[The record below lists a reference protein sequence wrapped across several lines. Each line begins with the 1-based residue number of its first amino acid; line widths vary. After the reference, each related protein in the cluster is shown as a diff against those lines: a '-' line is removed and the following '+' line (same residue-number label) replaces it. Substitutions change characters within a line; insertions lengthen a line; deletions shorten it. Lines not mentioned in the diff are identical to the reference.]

1 MLIFDGGNQANDEIL
16 SPSALGARA
25 GSELERRYQLNCA
38 NDKVMLGQLVG
49 VSVFGLEEITTSPY
63 SLIAMKAA
71 RYYGPHDIRV
81 EQIDEPVAARGQV
94 KIKVSHSKSK
104 KDILISNDE
113 SSIIDCL
120 VRSSLPLFEGNSV
133 LGLNGIMIVGTEVR
147 VYPEIEKTR
156 EMLTLDFDF

>member
-49 VSVFGLEEITTSPY
+49 VSVFGLEEITTFPY
-63 SLIAMKAA
+63 SLIATMKAA

-81 EQIDEPVAARGQV
+81 EQIDEPVAAKGQV
-94 KIKVSHSKSK
+94 KIKVSHSRSRKQKRK
-104 KDILISNDE
+104 KT
-113 SSIIDCL
+113 C
-120 VRSSLPLFEGNSV
+120 
-133 LGLNGIMIVGTEVR
+133 
-147 VYPEIEKTR
+147 
-156 EMLTLDFDF
+156 